1 MMNEDKT
8 NVNAALEDYLKSGQ
22 QFGDGEKFYLL
33 GFEAALHAR
42 NRCKEF
48 DQIASE
54 MASDLEELQR
64 QYPGTPV
71 EEPFAQGF
79 QRGREYY
86 QRLCNEPTPACP
98 CGRNRTWQLP
108 IVSFGAG
115 LSGANI
121 FSPA

>member
-1 MMNEDKT
+1 MNRYSSTEPDIGPGETPSEK
-8 NVNAALEDYLKSGQ
+8 NKVNGDEMKANTALANYLKSGG

-54 MASDLEELQR
+54 MASDLEELRR
-64 QYPGTPV
+64 QYPEAAV
-71 EEPFAQGF
+71 EEPFTQGF

-86 QRLCNEPTPACP
+86 QRLCNESNP
-98 CGRNRTWQLP
+98 G
-108 IVSFGAG
+108 
-115 LSGANI
+115 
-121 FSPA
+121 

>member
-1 MMNEDKT
+1 MLKEESVVNEEET
-8 NVNAALEDYLKSGQ
+8 NVNIALEHYLKSGR

-64 QYPGTPV
+64 QYPGARV
-71 EEPFAQGF
+71 EEPFAEGF

-86 QRLCNEPTPACP
+86 QRLSDESNPA
-98 CGRNRTWQLP
+98 
-108 IVSFGAG
+108 
-115 LSGANI
+115 
-121 FSPA
+121 

>member
-1 MMNEDKT
+1 MVNEDKA
-8 NVNAALEDYLKSGQ
+8 NVNTALAHYLKSGQ

-54 MASDLEELQR
+54 MASDLEELQQ
-64 QYPGTPV
+64 QYPEAAV

-86 QRLCNEPTPACP
+86 QRLCNESNPT
-98 CGRNRTWQLP
+98 
-108 IVSFGAG
+108 
-115 LSGANI
+115 
-121 FSPA
+121 

>member
-1 MMNEDKT
+1 VNEDKMGT
-8 NVNAALEDYLKSGQ
+8 NTTLEHYLKSGR

-54 MASDLEELQR
+54 MASDLDELQQ
-64 QYPGTPV
+64 QYPRAAV
-71 EEPFAQGF
+71 EEPFALGF

-86 QRLCNEPTPACP
+86 QRLCDEPNA
-98 CGRNRTWQLP
+98 
-108 IVSFGAG
+108 S
-115 LSGANI
+115 
-121 FSPA
+121 

>member
-1 MMNEDKT
+1 MNRHSSTKTTIGLFEAQDQANMVNEDRST
-8 NVNAALEDYLKSGQ
+8 VNTALQHYLRSGQ

-64 QYPGTPV
+64 QYPGVPV

-79 QRGREYY
+79 QRGRDYY
-86 QRLCNEPTPACP
+86 QQLCNESNPA
-98 CGRNRTWQLP
+98 
-108 IVSFGAG
+108 
-115 LSGANI
+115 
-121 FSPA
+121 

>member
-1 MMNEDKT
+1 MVKQDKT
-8 NVNAALEDYLKSGQ
+8 NVNTDLGHYLKSGR

-64 QYPGTPV
+64 QYPGAAV
-71 EEPFAQGF
+71 EEPFAHGF

-86 QRLCNEPTPACP
+86 QRLCNESNPA
-98 CGRNRTWQLP
+98 
-108 IVSFGAG
+108 
-115 LSGANI
+115 
-121 FSPA
+121 

>member
-1 MMNEDKT
+1 MVNEDKP
-8 NVNAALEDYLKSGQ
+8 NVNTALEHYLKSGR

-64 QYPGTPV
+64 QYPGAAV

-86 QRLCNEPTPACP
+86 QRLCNESNPA
-98 CGRNRTWQLP
+98 
-108 IVSFGAG
+108 
-115 LSGANI
+115 
-121 FSPA
+121 

>member
-1 MMNEDKT
+1 VNEDKVGT
-8 NVNAALEDYLKSGQ
+8 NTTLEHYLKSGR

-54 MASDLEELQR
+54 MASDLEELQQ
-64 QYPGTPV
+64 QYPRAAV
-71 EEPFAQGF
+71 EEPFALGF

-86 QRLCNEPTPACP
+86 QRLCDEPNA
-98 CGRNRTWQLP
+98 
-108 IVSFGAG
+108 S
-115 LSGANI
+115 
-121 FSPA
+121 

>member
-1 MMNEDKT
+1 LEAQGEENMVNEDKT
-8 NVNAALEDYLKSGQ
+8 NVSTALKHYLKSGQ
-22 QFGDGEKFYLL
+22 KFGDGEKFYLL

-64 QYPGTPV
+64 QYPEAAV
-71 EEPFAQGF
+71 DEPFAQGF

-86 QRLCNEPTPACP
+86 QRLCNESNPA
-98 CGRNRTWQLP
+98 
-108 IVSFGAG
+108 
-115 LSGANI
+115 
-121 FSPA
+121 